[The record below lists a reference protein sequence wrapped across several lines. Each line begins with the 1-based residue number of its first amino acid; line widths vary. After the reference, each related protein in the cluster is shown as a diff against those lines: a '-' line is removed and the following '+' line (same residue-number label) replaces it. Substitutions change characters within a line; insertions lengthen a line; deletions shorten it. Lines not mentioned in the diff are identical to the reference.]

1 MGTVEAGKLF
11 LEALTCAGE
20 TADLN
25 AAGNF
30 DTTYAA
36 QASCVQFMLLIYN
49 CIYIELLQLSCSEHL
64 FCGCN
69 LLYSALNGLKDI
81 RASSGCVLCTL
92 PVTKRVQNRYNTLHG
107 GCIGA
112 LMHTAHIIISP
123 FPKLSP
129 LAHFLYARSAV
140 VGRLTARVSTLS
152 VGRWPLLQTNYRE
165 LRMADGGAP
174 GCVATLVDVVTSA
187 ALVTVSRRS
196 GMSLSISVDYLS
208 PGTGGEEV
216 EVDARVRHPC
226 NSLRVV

>member
-36 QASCVQFMLLIYN
+36 QASCVQLLCFYTTAFVSN
-49 CIYIELLQLSCSEHL
+49 CCSCHAPNNDFWDTICL
-64 FCGCN
+64 P
-69 LLYSALNGLKDI
+69 YSALNGLKDI

-112 LMHTAHIIISP
+112 LTHTAHIIISP
-123 FPKLSP
+123 LFKLSP
-129 LAHFLYARSAV
+129 VAHCLYARSAAV
-140 VGRLTARVSTLS
+140 WRLTAAQQSLYAQCR
-152 VGRWPLLQTNYRE
+152 PL
-165 LRMADGGAP
+165 
-174 GCVATLVDVVTSA
+174 ATA
-187 ALVTVSRRS
+187 ANKL
-196 GMSLSISVDYLS
+196 
-208 PGTGGEEV
+208 PGTQNG
-216 EVDARVRHPC
+216 
-226 NSLRVV
+226 